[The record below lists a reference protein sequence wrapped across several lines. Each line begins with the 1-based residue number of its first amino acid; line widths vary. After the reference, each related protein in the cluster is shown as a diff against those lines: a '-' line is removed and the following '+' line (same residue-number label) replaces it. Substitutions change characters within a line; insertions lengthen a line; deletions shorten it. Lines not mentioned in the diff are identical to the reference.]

1 MVPVLERGALL
12 IESRCLKSTKI
23 YGIPNIIILF
33 ILGTY
38 YYSVTQMLDAL
49 QSEEVD
55 CVFVDTYA
63 LVGYKDDLKNR
74 NIKVY

>member
-1 MVPVLERGALL
+1 MFEVSKLYR
-12 IESRCLKSTKI
+12 IHDM
-23 YGIPNIIILF
+23 IISVIRVLF
-33 ILGTY
+33 ISGTY
-38 YYSVTQMLDAL
+38 YYSVSQMLDAL
-49 QSEEVD
+49 QNEDVD